1 MLSTLCTLS
10 TLIFYKESPTFQ
22 NLQLLFLYVILFKA
36 GIRFLPDGSVFTYDE
51 TIEMWQH
58 RLRRYVCLERKFV
71 LLMGFTIVSESGFD
85 HTWIPNSF
93 ICDYMPSAN
102 GNFVKL
108 YLYLMMSYQQP
119 ASSGE
124 LSVPALADCMECT
137 ENDVLRA
144 LHYWQREELLI
155 LKEKDGEILE
165 IILCEPSSGN
175 KTVSATAATVENSKE
190 VSVGSA
196 SRKAAKIFTT
206 EPLIQTEH
214 PIPDKQNYT
223 PLQAEALMKDA
234 EIDHAISA
242 VEQLLGEPVS
252 PAHLQMILYFM
263 CDIGFSAPLLVT
275 LYETAVHKGKKK
287 PNYIEAIGIS
297 WAKKGIETPEQAQE
311 ESASFSGRYAL
322 VSNAFGIRR
331 SLAPAE
337 REIIDSWD
345 SYHFADNIIEE
356 ACRRTILQTG
366 DANLNYAS
374 KILENWHR
382 KQVVSLQDIEKCD
395 KSYKH
400 QKKNNG
406 NTKKVIVGSK
416 NQFQNFPQ
424 RTYTQNDYNSLE
436 RQLLQGQRN

>member
-1 MLSTLCTLS
+1 
-10 TLIFYKESPTFQ
+10 
-22 NLQLLFLYVILFKA
+22 
-36 GIRFLPDGSVFTYDE
+36 
-51 TIEMWQH
+51 
-58 RLRRYVCLERKFV
+58 
-71 LLMGFTIVSESGFD
+71 MGFTIVSESGCGY
-85 HTWIPNSF
+85 TRIPNSF

-108 YLYLMMSYQQP
+108 YLYLMMACQQP
-119 ASSGE
+119 AATRE
-124 LSVPALADCMECT
+124 LSVPSLADCMECT
-137 ENDVLRA
+137 ENDILRA

-155 LKEKDGEILE
+155 LKEENGEILG
-165 IILCEPSSGN
+165 IVLREPFSGGN
-175 KTVSATAATVENSKE
+175 PASAATVEN
-190 VSVGSA
+190 
-196 SRKAAKIFTT
+196 AAENTVADTDMPSERFSIPA
-206 EPLIQTEH
+206 PLAQSEH

-223 PLQAEALMKDA
+223 PLQAEALMKDQ
-234 EIDHAISA
+234 EIDRAISA
-242 VEQLLGEPVS
+242 VEQLLGEPIS

-263 CDIGFSAPLLVT
+263 CDIGFSAPLLIT
-275 LYETAVHKGKKK
+275 LYETAIHKGKKK

-311 ESASFSGRYAL
+311 ESSSFSGRYAL

-337 REIIDSWD
+337 RKIIDGWE

-374 KILENWHR
+374 KILENWYK

-395 KSYKH
+395 ESYKR
-400 QKKNNG
+400 QKRNSG
-406 NTKKVIVGSK
+406 NTKKIIVSK

-424 RTYTQNDYNSLE
+424 RSYSQKDYNSLE

>member
-1 MLSTLCTLS
+1 
-10 TLIFYKESPTFQ
+10 
-22 NLQLLFLYVILFKA
+22 
-36 GIRFLPDGSVFTYDE
+36 
-51 TIEMWQH
+51 
-58 RLRRYVCLERKFV
+58 
-71 LLMGFTIVSESGFD
+71 MGFTIVSESGCGY
-85 HTWIPNSF
+85 TRIPNSF

-108 YLYLMMSYQQP
+108 YLYLMMACQQP
-119 ASSGE
+119 AATRE
-124 LSVPALADCMECT
+124 LSVPSLADCMECT
-137 ENDVLRA
+137 ENDILRA

-155 LKEKDGEILE
+155 LKEENGEILG
-165 IILCEPSSGN
+165 IVLREPFSGSN
-175 KTVSATAATVENSKE
+175 PASAATVENAAESTVADTDMPSE
-190 VSVGSA
+190 RFSVPA
-196 SRKAAKIFTT
+196 
-206 EPLIQTEH
+206 PLAQSEH

-223 PLQAEALMKDA
+223 PLQAEALMKDQ
-234 EIDHAISA
+234 EIDRAISA

-263 CDIGFSAPLLVT
+263 CDIGFSAPLLIT
-275 LYETAVHKGKKK
+275 LYETAIHKGKKK

-311 ESASFSGRYAL
+311 ESSSFSGRYAL

-337 REIIDSWD
+337 REIIDGWE

-374 KILENWHR
+374 KILENWHK

-395 KSYKH
+395 ESYKR
-400 QKKNNG
+400 QKRNSG
-406 NTKKVIVGSK
+406 NTKKIIVSK

-424 RTYTQNDYNSLE
+424 RSYSQKDYNSLE